1 MREFKMPKRGH
12 GKKAN
17 KIKDPYKIRRERD
30 RGKVFNKKPNN
41 IEDEFVPKKVKDMM
55 KLVDGIANGEKVY
68 KKPNRKKHLNNGRI
82 TSRAFV
88 KAEAPAKGMT
98 RPLKPI
104 PLFEQKHNESD
115 NKFLKRVE
123 KMTKERI
130 QQSKFEDK
138 YDVDIMPDPETGET
152 KMISREDENEKKR
165 KRKKVGED
173 GEEIPK
179 KMNRKKAMKLKRKEK
194 LAGKMDDF
202 SHLSDRVQ
210 FGDVVLRPPEINVA
224 PKKAPTDDSRSK
236 PGRKSLLLKK
246 MFTDAQA
253 GARGSSAPKSLHQ
266 KATLEEERQ
275 RVVAAYRHIRQQ
287 KIERATAAKR

>member
-1 MREFKMPKRGH
+1 MTKRGH

-17 KIKDPYKIRRERD
+17 KIKDPYAIRRERD
-30 RGKVFNKKPNN
+30 RGKIFNKKPIN
-41 IEDEFVPKKVKDMM
+41 IEDEFVPRKVQDMM
-55 KLVDGIANGEKVY
+55 KLVDGIANGEKVL
-68 KKPNRKKHLNNGRI
+68 KKPKRKKHLNNGRI

-88 KAEAPAKGMT
+88 KTETPGKGMT

-104 PLFEQKHNESD
+104 PLFEQKPNESD

-138 YDVDIMPDPETGET
+138 WNVDIMPDLETGAT
-152 KMISREDENEKKR
+152 KMVSRDDDSEKKR
-165 KRKKVGED
+165 KKRKKVGED
-173 GEEIPK
+173 GEELPK
-179 KMNRKKAMKLKRKEK
+179 KINRKKAMKLKRKEK
-194 LAGKMDDF
+194 LAEKMDDF
-202 SHLSDRVQ
+202 AHLSDRVQ
-210 FGDVVLRPPEINVA
+210 FGDVVERPPEIRAA
-224 PKKAPTDDSRSK
+224 PKKAPIDSSHSK

-253 GARGSSAPKSLHQ
+253 GARTSSAPKSLHQ

-275 RVVAAYRHIRQQ
+275 RVVAAYRHIRHE
-287 KIERATAAKR
+287 KIERAAAAKR